1 MILYFLVALSL
12 GVEGGY
18 NLPVG
23 FDNLESGPGFA
34 VFVSRDFGI
43 TNIALSLETNFYRGK
58 NSAYSLN
65 SYGFR
70 LGFNKSNWLFS
81 PAIDLGAD
89 YINRKINAAKET
101 GYAVMYGLGFLINFH
116 VEQLRISPKFYY
128 SGLTD
133 FKSHA
138 GFIGL
143 RIGISYEI

>member
-43 TNIALSLETNFYRGK
+43 TDIAFSLETNFYRGK

-70 LGFNKSNWLFS
+70 LGFNKSN
-81 PAIDLGAD
+81 
-89 YINRKINAAKET
+89 
-101 GYAVMYGLGFLINFH
+101 
-116 VEQLRISPKFYY
+116 
-128 SGLTD
+128 
-133 FKSHA
+133 
-138 GFIGL
+138 
-143 RIGISYEI
+143 